1 MNKIT
6 DINVKK
12 VGRNKTEIVGTASA
26 TKREFRSNQIVNCE
40 SNVKSME
47 TDAKSPTSHA
57 SQVESQKSKTTDESK
72 MFATENNIINKID
85 LVLEDLKIM
94 DLDNEGLEKSLT
106 ITKRSATLDSRD
118 TLAGMNNDEM
128 RRKL

>member
-1 MNKIT
+1 
-6 DINVKK
+6 
-12 VGRNKTEIVGTASA
+12 
-26 TKREFRSNQIVNCE
+26 
-40 SNVKSME
+40 
-47 TDAKSPTSHA
+47 
-57 SQVESQKSKTTDESK
+57 